1 MRYKFT
7 LSDSIGTLVSVDTT
21 DRATT
26 TEVLY
31 WLESSPLAQ
40 VRCMVRELETAILE
54 DEMHGLES
62 FVLTLENVEGDE

>member
-1 MRYKFT
+1 MRYSFT
-7 LSDSIGTLVSVDTT
+7 LSDTIGTIVSVDAT

-31 WLESSPLAQ
+31 WLKSSPLAQ
-40 VRCMVRELETAILE
+40 VRCMARELETAISE
-54 DEMHGLES
+54 DESHGLES

>member
-1 MRYKFT
+1 MRYQFT

-26 TEVLY
+26 AEVLH
-31 WLESSPLAQ
+31 WLKSSPLAQ
-40 VRCMVRELETAILE
+40 VRSMTRELETAILE
-54 DEMHGLES
+54 DEAHGLES

>member
-21 DRATT
+21 DRATA

-31 WLESSPLAQ
+31 WLGSSPLAQ
-40 VRCMVRELETAILE
+40 VRSMTRELETAILE
-54 DEMHGLES
+54 DENHGLES
-62 FVLTLENVEGDE
+62 FVLALENVEGDE